1 VPREPVFGARAV
13 ILVVDGE
20 HEPVRTIDL
29 NHALVALRAA
39 FAHRADD
46 AAERERSVRFDR
58 DLAQRAHRLRPP
70 RHSSNTR
77 HSSSG
82 DAEVVSVC
90 VTVSGSIGETCAL
103 TAPAAE

>member
-1 VPREPVFGARAV
+1 MASTNRCARS
-13 ILVVDGE
+13 ISTT
-20 HEPVRTIDL
+20 RS
-29 NHALVALRAA
+29 LR
-39 FAHRADD
+39 FAPLSLTERMMLPSASGPSGSIETSRNERIVSGHRAT
-46 AAERERSVRFDR
+46 A
-58 DLAQRAHRLRPP
+58 
-70 RHSSNTR
+70 SNTR